1 MTLVQVAKV
10 VQLGKV
16 LTVLGCL
23 LWGNL
28 ISNASPPPVQIKP
41 QIISLE
47 VVRVEVQCAAAPLL
61 RYLETQICYRLCSSP
76 QPTWTTL
83 FLIQFGGERGTEGTF
98 SCSKFK
104 ITRGETQGGRELG

>member
-28 ISNASPPPVQIKP
+28 ISMLLLLLVQIKP

-47 VVRVEVQCAAAPLL
+47 VVRVEVQCAAPLL

>member
-28 ISNASPPPVQIKP
+28 ISNASPPPH
-41 QIISLE
+41 L
-47 VVRVEVQCAAAPLL
+47 A
-61 RYLETQICYRLCSSP
+61 
-76 QPTWTTL
+76 
-83 FLIQFGGERGTEGTF
+83 FLIAFELTIVESTF
-98 SCSKFK
+98 RVSVNWVS
-104 ITRGETQGGRELG
+104 TRTKD

>member
-28 ISNASPPPVQIKP
+28 ISMLLLLLVQIKP

-61 RYLETQICYRLCSSP
+61 DIWRPRSATDSAPLRSQ
-76 QPTWTTL
+76 
-83 FLIQFGGERGTEGTF
+83 
-98 SCSKFK
+98 
-104 ITRGETQGGRELG
+104 LGQLYS